1 MRLLLIMIAACAVAS
16 ILSYLASRNA
26 VRATARITALLACL
40 FAPIMIYTIWFA
52 LLPNDGDGFWV
63 WWMTGLVMLS
73 PVIAGWT
80 VGTLSGGLVAAKA
93 RSLSAE
99 P

>member
-1 MRLLLIMIAACAVAS
+1 
-16 ILSYLASRNA
+16 
-26 VRATARITALLACL
+26 
-40 FAPIMIYTIWFA
+40 MIYTIWFA